1 MTMNK
6 MDAFASTAA
15 RPSLSS
21 EMAIGKSLESLA
33 DEWKDDP
40 SGRARADETVRGLFS
55 EQGID
60 VPNEVELRVVED
72 TRDVHH
78 VIMPPD
84 PNAALAD
91 EALSGVSGGAN
102 CVGSAGTASSV
113 GTFISCI
120 GSAGTASSASTAE

>member
-6 MDAFASTAA
+6 IDAFASTAA
-15 RPSLSS
+15 RSSLSS
-21 EMAIGKSLESLA
+21 EMAIGKSLQSLA
-33 DEWKDDP
+33 DEWEADP
-40 SGRARADETVRGLFS
+40 SARARGGETIRGLFS

-84 PNAALAD
+84 PNAALSD
-91 EALSGVSGGAN
+91 EALRGVSGGN
-102 CVGSAGTASSV
+102 CVGSAGTASTV
-113 GTFISCI
+113 GTFVSCI